1 MDETENVEES
11 SSHITQPTTHEVG
24 KNAKYS
30 YKYYMTDLKIIV
42 NIKVACIQWI
52 KIKVFS
58 C

>member
-30 YKYYMTDLKIIV
+30 YKYYIYDRCKNNSKHISSMHPV
-42 NIKVACIQWI
+42 EQN
-52 KIKVFS
+52 
-58 C
+58 